1 MTTPAGRPPGRKTY
15 TRLAAGRRVPL
26 EYELVSTDLHYNH
39 PMRFELPAANPVI
52 AWYYRYREGSPLQ
65 AREWQQFSD
74 PRRTTYRA
82 YTVLQDGREDVIDG
96 LLREVDDTG
105 YDRNLDQEWVRFLD
119 RWYSPLRFPVHGL
132 QMLAAYVAQM
142 APASR
147 ITNCAAFQSA
157 DELRRVQRIAYRT
170 VQLSGPPLETG
181 AARQQQAAWED
192 AAAFQPLRELIE
204 RALVAYDW
212 GEAFTVTNLVI
223 KPRIDRL
230 VNQEIAGT
238 LATAN
243 GDPIL
248 ASIHFSLDEDAR
260 WHRAWTTA
268 LLRYLVD
275 DTPANAE
282 MVSGWIEKVE
292 PARFPGLGSPR
303 RDPRRGTCTARRERG
318 NRPHHQR
325 RVAGHRL
332 SAAELAAGSG
342 LLGGYAGELDA
353 RADAEFPEDVAQVKG
368 HGVGAQEDPAGHLA
382 VAEPLG
388 HQVSDGAFGVGQA
401 LPAEGRTVRV
411 GPVAEPGADGA
422 QPGSHPG
429 RALGRA
435 ELLVEVIRLPQHGL
449 RAALV
454 ALADPGAAGIF
465 HRGSAGTGSRVADR
479 HPLQERG
486 VLIDKPAGVVGGG
499 RHVRVVRRGRGQP
512 PRRVGQVLRPF
523 GVAFGQRAADQQD
536 RALRIGDPA
545 AEQGQLQ
552 VLL

>member
-39 PMRFELPAANPVI
+39 PMRFELPAANPVV
-52 AWYYRYREGSPLQ
+52 AWYYRYREGSALR
-65 AREWQQFSD
+65 ARDWERFSD

-82 YTVLQDGREDVIDG
+82 YTVLQDGREDVVDG

-170 VQLSGPPLETG
+170 VQLSGPPFEIGT
-181 AARQQQAAWED
+181 ARQQAAWED
-192 AAAFQPLRELIE
+192 AEAFQPLRELIE

-268 LLRYLVD
+268 LLRYLIGRHTGERRGGLRVD
-275 DTPANAE
+275 R
-282 MVSGWIEKVE
+282 KVE
-292 PARFPGLGSPR
+292 PARLPGTGSLG
-303 RDPRRGTCTARRERG
+303 RDPRRGTRAARCERG
-318 NRPHHQR
+318 SRPHHQR

-332 SAAELAAGSG
+332 GAEGTAS
-342 LLGGYAGELDA
+342 
-353 RADAEFPEDVAQVKG
+353 F
-368 HGVGAQEDPAGHLA
+368 HCAGHRA
-382 VAEPLG
+382 CR
-388 HQVSDGAFGVGQA
+388 DG
-401 LPAEGRTVRV
+401 
-411 GPVAEPGADGA
+411 
-422 QPGSHPG
+422 
-429 RALGRA
+429 
-435 ELLVEVIRLPQHGL
+435 RLN
-449 RAALV
+449 
-454 ALADPGAAGIF
+454 
-465 HRGSAGTGSRVADR
+465 
-479 HPLQERG
+479 
-486 VLIDKPAGVVGGG
+486 
-499 RHVRVVRRGRGQP
+499 
-512 PRRVGQVLRPF
+512 
-523 GVAFGQRAADQQD
+523 
-536 RALRIGDPA
+536 
-545 AEQGQLQ
+545 
-552 VLL
+552 